1 MTIDDC
7 VREIIENELNR
18 YNLLDSFGGITANK
32 CDIYE
37 LQEKCAHLENQIDY
51 IPRVEN
57 DLKIVKDKSD
67 ERAVVLNNRV
77 FLIEADVAK
86 LQAELRHLRS
96 ALDALTEKPKQKS
109 LLEIFEE
116 NTQLTLKEYLD
127 NNPFLNN

>member
-1 MTIDDC
+1 MTIDEC
-7 VREIIENELNR
+7 VREIIANELYR
-18 YNLLDSFGGITANK
+18 YNLLDSLGGINANK

-37 LQEKCAHLENQIDY
+37 LQEKCAHLEDQIDS
-51 IPRVEN
+51 ISRIEN
-57 DLKIVKDKSD
+57 DLNIVKNQGD
-67 ERAVVLNNRV
+67 ERAVVLNNQI
-77 FLIEADVAK
+77 FLIEADLVK

-116 NTQLTLKEYLD
+116 NTQFNLKEYLD

>member
-77 FLIEADVAK
+77 FLIEADIAK

-116 NTQLTLKEYLD
+116 NTQFNLKEYLD

>member
-1 MTIDDC
+1 MKIKL
-7 VREIIENELNR
+7 I
-18 YNLLDSFGGITANK
+18 F
-32 CDIYE
+32 
-37 LQEKCAHLENQIDY
+37 
-51 IPRVEN
+51 IPRIEN

-77 FLIEADVAK
+77 FLIEADIAK

-116 NTQLTLKEYLD
+116 NTQFNLKEYLD

>member
-18 YNLLDSFGGITANK
+18 YNLLDSFGGIAANK

-51 IPRVEN
+51 IPRIEN

-77 FLIEADVAK
+77 FLIEADIAK

>member
-37 LQEKCAHLENQIDY
+37 LREKCAHLEDQIND
-51 IPRVEN
+51 IPRLEN
-57 DLKIVKDKSD
+57 DLKIVKNKSD

-77 FLIEADVAK
+77 FLIEADIAK

-109 LLEIFEE
+109 VLEIFEE
-116 NTQLTLKEYLD
+116 NTQFKLKEYLD
-127 NNPFLNN
+127 NNPFLSD

>member
-1 MTIDDC
+1 MTIDEC
-7 VREIIENELNR
+7 VREVIEYELNR
-18 YNLLDSFGGITANK
+18 HNIFDSLCEVKADK
-32 CDIYE
+32 CEIYE
-37 LQEKCAHLENQIDY
+37 LQDRCSRLENQINY
-51 IPRVEN
+51 IPQMEK
-57 DLKIVKDKSD
+57 DLNKVKDQSD
-67 ERAVVLNNRV
+67 ERAVVLNNQI
-77 FLIEADVAK
+77 FLIEADIAK